1 MFDADTSALISGAPE
16 LEGLD
21 LSSLPERLTDAY
33 ASIVTARV
41 RLRELSAGTPLPDE
55 IEGLATQMRRI
66 AFTNEAFVSAHPN
79 RENRA
84 SAAFVAGAAH
94 HVSLMVA
101 RMGRTEKPQ
110 TRLTFDAIAPEVSAT
125 LLFMI
130 AEATADSAEM
140 AKEIVI
146 PTNSIIE
153 GRLLN
158 AIVNLSKGELTSVSE
173 LDLPS
178 VDSLRSGD
186 LGDLGDQGVAGLFY
200 LLLRGV
206 RKFARELLGTAQT
219 DDTLGSAASVFA
231 SIKDLCV
238 EQMEI
243 GGQSTAA
250 FSTFPGPH
258 HLASLLM
265 SVADNLAPA
274 AIVNIEPPGGV
285 DKDRW
290 ATMMRK
296 IAKRR
301 PYLWRNHRTAVD
313 SGYLETGNSSAVSFP
328 TGAGK
333 STLSELKI
341 AAMLLQGKKVIF
353 LAPTLALVEQTARA
367 LKVTFPEATVQQE
380 RGDAFVFDDFVGDL
394 PSVSVMTTERCLAL
408 LGYEPEAFSDVG
420 LLVFDECH
428 LLHAG
433 EIEASHRAVDAML
446 CVLNFVTIAPMA
458 DLLLLSAM
466 MKNTDEIAAW
476 VTSMTGRSCM
486 ALDLTWKPTRQVRGC
501 VVYEANHID
510 TLNEKLSAARA
521 KATTKGVPI
530 EVARMLT
537 AQPLGLFSLKQTW
550 LSKSRAHYRLLP
562 LLDEKLA
569 LGTGKTPSGKT
580 WYLTPNGNKLASALA
595 VATARQ
601 NLKTLVFVQT
611 IPLANAAT
619 KVVND
624 GVVAAE
630 AVLTSA
636 ESALLT
642 EAIEELG
649 DVSHSYISTNDAGRI
664 ESASV
669 CHHSLLLPAERQL
682 HESLFRRP
690 DGVKVMV
697 ATSTLAQ
704 GMNLP
709 SEVVIIGGDSRFDR
723 EANKVQRLEAHELLN
738 AAGRAG
744 RAGESSYGFVLVVPS
759 KVVHFRD
766 GKNEIGKHWADLQT
780 IFAQSDQCITI
791 DDPMTALLDQLEL
804 SKENQSVSLKYLLS
818 RLPVGEDGDKESA
831 ASDLL
836 QKSFAAYRKR
846 MENDLAWIDCRVT
859 AALAARR
866 IDGAPTNPT
875 WVDRLAA
882 ATGVSADFIAQFS
895 QAVSAIKL
903 PNTAPMEQWRDW
915 FLKWL
920 NAVPHLVPYLI
931 RPSTLDAVLGKPYRA
946 LASDAERGQHILNY
960 ATEPLKR
967 WMAGSTLAEIEL
979 AFETKAAK
987 LGKCDLARD
996 FVLRIIPELAFVF
1009 GLPLQIV
1016 RAMKKGTEQEQMLP
1030 GLGLSTLGACVRGGF
1045 DVAEKLALRQALN
1058 VRSSRVAVHR
1068 KYASLHT
1075 SIAPA
1080 ADAEDLGMAVGRV
1093 RNALSI
1099 SR

>member
-21 LSSLPERLTDAY
+21 LPSLPEQLTDAY
-33 ASIVTARV
+33 TSIVTARV
-41 RLRELSAGTPLPDE
+41 RLRELAAGAALPAD
-55 IEGLATQMRRI
+55 IEALATQMRRI
-66 AFTNEAFVSAHPN
+66 AFTNEAFVSALPN

-94 HVSLMVA
+94 HVSLMAA
-101 RMGRTEKPQ
+101 RLERTEQSQ
-110 TRLTFDAIAPEVSAT
+110 TRLTLDSIAPEVSAT

-140 AKEIVI
+140 AKAIVI
-146 PTNSIIE
+146 PRDNIIE

-158 AIVNLSKGELTSVSE
+158 AIVNLSKGDLINVSD

-178 VDSLRSGD
+178 VDLLRVTDTGD
-186 LGDLGDQGVAGLFY
+186 RGVAGLLY
-200 LLLRGV
+200 LLLRAV
-206 RKFARELLGTAQT
+206 RQLARELLGIPQA
-219 DDTLGSAASVFA
+219 DDTPGGATAAFRR
-231 SIKDLCV
+231 IKDLCV
-238 EQMEI
+238 ERMEI
-243 GGQSTAA
+243 AVQPTAA
-250 FSTFPGPH
+250 FSAFPGPH

-274 AIVNIEPPGGV
+274 AVVNINAPGGV
-285 DKDRW
+285 DGPRW

-313 SGYLETGNSSAVSFP
+313 SGYLETGTSSAVSFP

-341 AAMLLQGKKVIF
+341 AATLLQGKKVIF
-353 LAPTLALVEQTARA
+353 LAPTLALVEQTASALRA
-367 LKVTFPEATVQQE
+367 TFPEATVQQE
-380 RGDAFVFDDFVGDL
+380 RGDSFDFEDFVGDL

-433 EIEASHRAVDAML
+433 AIEASHRAVDAML
-446 CVLNFVTIAPMA
+446 CVLNFVTIAPTA

-466 MKNTDEIAAW
+466 MKNTGEIAAW
-476 VTSMTGRSCM
+476 IASVLGRPCL

-501 VVYEANHID
+501 VVYEADRID
-510 TLNEKLSAARA
+510 ILNAKLRAARA
-521 KATTKGVPI
+521 TATTKGVPTA
-530 EVARMLT
+530 VARMLT
-537 AQPLGLFSLKQTW
+537 AQPLGLFSLRQTW
-550 LSKSRAHYRLLP
+550 LSTSRAHYRLLP
-562 LLDEKLA
+562 LLEEKLV

-595 VATARQ
+595 MATARQ

-619 KVVND
+619 KAVND
-624 GVVAAE
+624 GAIATE
-630 AVLTSA
+630 IVLTSV

-649 DVSHSYISTNDAGRI
+649 DVSHSYISTSDAGRV
-664 ESASV
+664 EAASV

-682 HESLFRRP
+682 HESLFRRS
-690 DGVKVMV
+690 DGVTVMV

-723 EANKVQRLEAHELLN
+723 DANKVQRLEAHELLN

-780 IFAQSDQCITI
+780 IFAQSDQCVSI
-791 DDPMTALLDQLEL
+791 DDPMMALLDQLEL
-804 SKENQSVSLKYLLS
+804 SKDDQSASLKYLLS
-818 RLPVGEDGDKESA
+818 RLPVGEDGDKDSA
-831 ASDLL
+831 ARALL
-836 QKSFAAYRKR
+836 QKSFAAYRKGAA
-846 MENDLAWIDCRVT
+846 NDLAWIDSRVS
-859 AALAARR
+859 AALAARKV
-866 IDGAPTNPT
+866 DGAPTNPT
-875 WVDRLAA
+875 WVDRLSA
-882 ATGVSADFIAQFS
+882 ATGVSAEFIAQFG
-895 QAVSAIKL
+895 QAVSAMQL
-903 PNTAPMEQWRDW
+903 PNAGSVEQWRDS
-915 FLKWL
+915 FLGWL
-920 NAVPHLVPYLI
+920 KAVPQFVPYLM
-931 RPSTLDAVLGKPYRA
+931 RPSTLDAVLGKPYQA
-946 LASDAERGQHILNY
+946 LTTDAERGQYILGY

-979 AFETKAAK
+979 TFGTTAAK

-996 FVLRIIPELAFVF
+996 FVLRIVPELAFVF
-1009 GLPLQIV
+1009 GLPLQVV
-1016 RAMKKGTEQEQMLP
+1016 RAIKKGTEQEQTLP
-1030 GLGLSTLGACVRGGF
+1030 GLGLSTLSACVRGGF

-1058 VRSSRVAVHR
+1058 VRSSRTTVHR
-1068 KYASLHT
+1068 RYASLHAAI
-1075 SIAPA
+1075 SPA
-1080 ADAEDLGMAVGRV
+1080 TGAEDFGMAVGRV
-1093 RNALSI
+1093 RNALST

>member
-1 MFDADTSALISGAPE
+1 MFDSDTSALISGAPE

-21 LSSLPERLTDAY
+21 LPNLPEKLTDAY

-41 RLRELSAGTPLPDE
+41 RLRELAAGTPLPEE
-55 IEGLATQMRRI
+55 IGELATQMRRI
-66 AFTNEAFVSAHPN
+66 AFTNEAFVSAHPT

-94 HVSLMVA
+94 HVSLMAA
-101 RMGRTEKPQ
+101 RMGRNEKPQ
-110 TRLTFDAIAPEVSAT
+110 TRLTLDAVAPEVSAT

-140 AKEIVI
+140 VKEIVI
-146 PTNSIIE
+146 PTTNSVIE
-153 GRLLN
+153 GRLLS
-158 AIVNLSKGELTSVSE
+158 AIVNLSKGELISLSD

-178 VDSLRSGD
+178 LDSLRSSDPGD
-186 LGDLGDQGVAGLFY
+186 RGLDGLLY

-206 RKFARELLGTAQT
+206 RKLARELLGIVQS
-219 DDTLGSAASVFA
+219 DGTLGNAASMFRSV
-231 SIKDLCV
+231 KDLCV
-238 EQMEI
+238 EQIEI
-243 GGQSTAA
+243 GGQSAAA
-250 FSTFPGPH
+250 FSAFPGPH

-265 SVADNLAPA
+265 SVADSLAPA

-285 DKDRW
+285 DKARW
-290 ATMMRK
+290 AAMMRK

-313 SGYLETGNSSAVSFP
+313 SGYLEIGTSSAVSFP

-333 STLSELKI
+333 STLSELKV

-380 RGDAFVFDDFVGDL
+380 RGDASVLDDFVGDL

-433 EIEASHRAVDAML
+433 ETEASHRAVDAML
-446 CVLNFVTIAPMA
+446 CVLNFVTIAPTA

-466 MKNTDEIAAW
+466 MKNTDEISAW
-476 VTSMTGRSCM
+476 ITSMTRRRCI

-501 VVYEANHID
+501 VVYEAEHID
-510 TLNEKLSAARA
+510 ALNKTLRAARA
-521 KATTKGVPI
+521 IATTKGVPAQL
-530 EVARMLT
+530 ARTLT
-537 AQPLGLFSLKQTW
+537 VQPLGLFSLKQTW
-550 LSKSRAHYRLLP
+550 LSTARAHYRLLP

-569 LGTGKTPSGKT
+569 LGTGKTANGKT

-595 VATARQ
+595 VATATQ

-611 IPLANAAT
+611 IPLATAAT
-619 KVVND
+619 KAIND
-624 GVVAAE
+624 GATASE
-630 AVLTSA
+630 AVLTLA

-649 DVSHSYISTNDAGRI
+649 DVSHSYILTNDVGRI

-690 DGVKVMV
+690 DGVNVMV

-723 EANKVQRLEAHELLN
+723 EADKVQRLEAHELLN

-766 GKNEIGKHWADLQT
+766 GKNEIGKHWEDLQT

-804 SKENQSVSLKYLLS
+804 SKENQSTSLKYLLS
-818 RLPVGEDGDKESA
+818 RLPVGEDGDKDSA
-831 ASDLL
+831 ASALL
-836 QKSFAAYRKR
+836 QSSFAAYRKR
-846 MENDLAWIDCRVT
+846 MANDLGWIDRRVS

-866 IDGAPTNPT
+866 IDGASTNPT

-882 ATGVSADFIAQFS
+882 ATGVQADFIAQFS
-895 QAVSAIKL
+895 QTVSAVQL
-903 PNTAPMEQWRDW
+903 PSAGSIEQWRDW
-915 FLKWL
+915 FLGWL
-920 NAVPHLVPYLI
+920 RVVPHFVPHLI
-931 RPSTLDAVLGKPYRA
+931 RPSTLDAVLGKPYKA
-946 LASDAERGQHILNY
+946 LASDVERGQYILNY
-960 ATEPLKR
+960 AADPLKR

-979 AFETKAAK
+979 AFGTKAAK

-996 FVLRIIPELAFVF
+996 FILRIIPEFAFIF

-1030 GLGLSTLGACVRGGF
+1030 GLGLSTLSACIRGGF

-1058 VRSSRVAVHR
+1058 ARSSRIAVHR
-1068 KYASLHT
+1068 RYASLHA

-1080 ADAEDLGMAVGRV
+1080 SDAEDLGMAVTRV
-1093 RNALSI
+1093 KSALSV
-1099 SR
+1099 SS